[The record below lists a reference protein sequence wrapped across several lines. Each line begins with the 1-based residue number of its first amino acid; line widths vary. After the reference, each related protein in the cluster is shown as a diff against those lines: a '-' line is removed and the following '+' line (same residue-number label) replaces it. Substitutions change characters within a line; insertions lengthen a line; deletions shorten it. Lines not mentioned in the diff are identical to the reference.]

1 MATSSIF
8 HNIVIDSEKELVE
21 LLNVLEEAERIASIS
36 DNKEE
41 IVNNVKTLTKDEIN
55 NVKTLTKDEIKD
67 LLKKVNSI
75 A

>member
-8 HNIVIDSEKELVE
+8 HNIVIDSEKELIE
-21 LLNVLEEAERIASIS
+21 LLNALKEAERIASIS

-41 IVNNVKTLTKDEIN
+41 IVNNVKTLI
-55 NVKTLTKDEIKD
+55 KDEIKA

>member
-1 MATSSIF
+1 MTTSSIF
-8 HNIVIDSEKELVE
+8 HNIIIDSEKELVE
-21 LLNVLEEAERIASIS
+21 LLNVLEEAERIAGIS

-41 IVNNVKTLTKDEIN
+41 IVNNVKTLTKDEIK
-55 NVKTLTKDEIKD
+55 V

>member
-8 HNIVIDSEKELVE
+8 HNIVIDSEKELIE
-21 LLNVLEEAERIASIS
+21 LLNALKEAERIASIS

-41 IVNNVKTLTKDEIN
+41 IVNNVKTLTKDEI
-55 NVKTLTKDEIKD
+55 KA

>member
-1 MATSSIF
+1 MAISSIF
-8 HNIVIDSEKELVE
+8 HNIVIDSEKELIE
-21 LLNVLEEAERIASIS
+21 LLNALKEAERIASIS

-41 IVNNVKTLTKDEIN
+41 IVNNVKTLTKDEI
-55 NVKTLTKDEIKD
+55 KA

>member
-8 HNIVIDSEKELVE
+8 HNIVIDSEKELIE
-21 LLNVLEEAERIASIS
+21 LLNVLEEAKRIASTS

-41 IVNNVKTLTKDEIN
+41 ETIN
-55 NVKTLTKDEIKD
+55 NVKTLTKDEIKT
-67 LLKKVNSI
+67 LLTKVNNI

>member
-8 HNIVIDSEKELVE
+8 HNIVIDSEKELIE
-21 LLNVLEEAERIASIS
+21 LLNALEEAERLANAS

-41 IVNNVKTLTKDEIN
+41 IIN
-55 NVKTLTKDEIKD
+55 NVKTLTKDEIKA

>member
-8 HNIVIDSEKELVE
+8 HNIVIDSEKELIE
-21 LLNVLEEAERIASIS
+21 LLNALEEAEKLANAS

-41 IVNNVKTLTKDEIN
+41 IIN
-55 NVKTLTKDEIKD
+55 NVKTLTKDEIKA

>member
-8 HNIVIDSEKELVE
+8 HNIVIDSEKELIE
-21 LLNVLEEAERIASIS
+21 LLNALKEAERLANAS

-41 IVNNVKTLTKDEIN
+41 IIN
-55 NVKTLTKDEIKD
+55 NVKILTKDEIKA

>member
-8 HNIVIDSEKELVE
+8 HNIVIDSEKELIE
-21 LLNVLEEAERIASIS
+21 LLNALEEAERLANAS

-41 IVNNVKTLTKDEIN
+41 IIN
-55 NVKTLTKDEIKD
+55 NVKTLTKDEIKA
-67 LLKKVNSI
+67 LLKKINSI

>member
-8 HNIVIDSEKELVE
+8 HNIVIDSEKELIE
-21 LLNVLEEAERIASIS
+21 LLNVLEEAKRIASAS
-36 DNKEE
+36 DNKEEE

-55 NVKTLTKDEIKD
+55 T
-67 LLKKVNSI
+67 LLKKVNNI

>member
-8 HNIVIDSEKELVE
+8 HNIVIDSEKELIE
-21 LLNVLEEAERIASIS
+21 LLNALEEAERLANAS

-41 IVNNVKTLTKDEIN
+41 TIN
-55 NVKTLTKDEIKD
+55 NVKTLTKDEIKA

>member
-8 HNIVIDSEKELVE
+8 HNIVIDSEKELIE
-21 LLNVLEEAERIASIS
+21 LLNALEEAERIASIS

-41 IVNNVKTLTKDEIN
+41 IVNNVKTLTKDEI
-55 NVKTLTKDEIKD
+55 KA
-67 LLKKVNSI
+67 LLKKINSI

>member
-8 HNIVIDSEKELVE
+8 HNIVIDSEKELIE
-21 LLNVLEEAERIASIS
+21 LLNALEEAEKLANAS

-41 IVNNVKTLTKDEIN
+41 IIN
-55 NVKTLTKDEIKD
+55 NVKTLTKDEIKA
-67 LLKKVNSI
+67 LLKKINSI

>member
-1 MATSSIF
+1 MAKSSIF
-8 HNIVIDSEKELVE
+8 HNIVIDSEKELIE
-21 LLNVLEEAERIASIS
+21 LLNALEEAERLANAS

-41 IVNNVKTLTKDEIN
+41 IIN
-55 NVKTLTKDEIKD
+55 NVKTLTKDEIKA